1 MLSPARL
8 TELLVEF
15 VFLLLGALV
24 VWLGVTR
31 HINFVPGGTAWLVI
45 SVALLVWGLIAFAKP
60 GVPRARWQKWIR
72 GSSLLLLG
80 ILMLSMMRV
89 PFMWVG
95 NLLALAGVVL
105 IVRGLAG
112 MLLILRQR

>member
-24 VWLGVTR
+24 VWLGITH

-45 SVALLVWGLIAFAKP
+45 SVALLAWGLIAFAKS
-60 GVPRARWQKWIR
+60 GDRRMRWQKWLR

-80 ILMLSMMRV
+80 IIMLAMTRT
-89 PFMWVG
+89 PFLWVG
-95 NLLALAGVVL
+95 NLLALAGLVL
-105 IVRGLAG
+105 VIRGIAG